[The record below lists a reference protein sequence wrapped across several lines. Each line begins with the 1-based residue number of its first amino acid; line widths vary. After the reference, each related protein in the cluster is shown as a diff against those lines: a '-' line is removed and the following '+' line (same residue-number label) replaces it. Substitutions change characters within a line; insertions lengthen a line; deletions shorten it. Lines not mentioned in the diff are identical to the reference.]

1 MGAAGSVTDRYAIR
15 DFDWTLICLSVLIAV
30 LGLVEIYSATLN
42 TAWQD
47 VYLRQLIWV
56 VLGIVLMWMVSTTDY
71 NWWVKHVPS
80 FYIASLALLLI
91 VAVFGHVEGGS
102 RRWLLL
108 PGGMSLQTS
117 EFVKV
122 VLVLLVAYAL
132 GDLPRERITAST
144 LTWLVAMFALM
155 VLVVAAQPDLSTSL
169 SYVPILGI
177 AIWTAGIRWKYL
189 LVIVLLVAMALPV
202 GWHSLEPYQK
212 ERLVTYMNPESDPRD
227 TGYQSI
233 QSRIAVGSGEIWGKG
248 FARGTQTQ
256 LRFLPTPHTDFIFA
270 AYAEESGFA
279 GVFVALSLYFALLM
293 KIVSNARVAVD
304 NTGMYM
310 CMGVAALLF
319 FHVIV
324 SIGMVIGRMP
334 VTGLPLPL
342 MSYGGSNTVTT
353 FVLLGLVNSV
363 WRRRFTN

>member
-1 MGAAGSVTDRYAIR
+1 MEAAGTVTDRYAMR
-15 DFDWTLICLSVLIAV
+15 DFDWTLICLSVAIAV
-30 LGLVEIYSATLN
+30 LGLVEIYSATQN

-47 VYLRQLIWV
+47 AYLRQLIWV
-56 VLGIVLMWMVSTTDY
+56 VLGLVLMWMVSTTDY
-71 NWWVKHVPS
+71 NWCVKHVPS

-91 VAVFGHVEGGS
+91 VVVFGHIEGGS

-122 VLVLLVAYAL
+122 VLVLLVAYVL
-132 GDLPRERITAST
+132 GELPRERITVST
-144 LTWLVAMFALM
+144 LAWLVAMFALM
-155 VLVVAAQPDLSTSL
+155 VLVVAAQPDLGTAL

-177 AIWTAGIRWKYL
+177 GIWTAGIRWKYL
-189 LVIVLLVAMALPV
+189 LVIVLLAALAVPL
-202 GWHSLEPYQK
+202 GWYSLAPYQK
-212 ERLVTYMNPESDPRD
+212 ERLVTYMNPESDPQD

-279 GVFVALSLYFALLM
+279 GVFVALTLYFALLM
-293 KIVSNARVAVD
+293 KIVSNARTAVD

-310 CMGVAALLF
+310 CMGVAAVLF
-319 FHVIV
+319 FHVV
-324 SIGMVIGRMP
+324 VNIGMVIGRMP

-342 MSYGGSNTVTT
+342 MSYGGSNTIAT
-353 FVLLGLVNSV
+353 FLLLGLVNSV